1 LIFRRESVHLGG
13 AANVLA
19 NLVALGA
26 QATVI
31 GVTGN
36 DIGGERLRSA
46 LLRGSRLQSDD
57 LIVVDSARPS
67 TIKTRIIAHSQL
79 VVRADREL
87 RTPVNGET
95 EQKIISKLREKLSQA
110 DALVVSDYDK
120 GVVTSSILAAV
131 LPLAYDGYPS

>member
-1 LIFRRESVHLGG
+1 VNDCAQPWLRE
-13 AANVLA
+13 
-19 NLVALGA
+19 
-26 QATVI
+26 
-31 GVTGN
+31 
-36 DIGGERLRSA
+36 
-46 LLRGSRLQSDD
+46 SRLQSDD

-87 RTPVNGET
+87 ANPVNGET

-120 GVVTSSILAAV
+120 GVVTSSILAQFCRS
-131 LPLAYDGYPS
+131 LTNGYPS